1 MSHTEDDTFEALCR
15 IPRHELDQKLD
26 IYASWFEDHRMRYH
40 CIAAENKRIIFR
52 NKFRRLVGIDPNKIS
67 NLNTWNIALGDEMH
81 TIMQGTG
88 WTLESYTAEV
98 DKPILKKRKE
108 IRTIKMKR
116 RAYFIIGY
124 LIACS
129 IGILTSVF
137 LGLSITDG
145 ITLSI
150 SLCNVITLLS
160 LLVIDKMWPWPYSY
174 WWQYE

>member
-15 IPRHELDQKLD
+15 IPRHDLDQKLD
-26 IYASWFEDHRMRYH
+26 IYASWFEDHRMHYH
-40 CIAAENKRIIFR
+40 CIAAENKRIVFL
-52 NKFRRLVGIDPNKIS
+52 NKFRRLVGIDPDEIS

-98 DKPILKKRKE
+98 DKHILKKRKE

-124 LIACS
+124 FTAFTVGMAAS
-129 IGILTSVF
+129 IF
-137 LGLSITDG
+137 LGLSLGTG
-145 ITLSI
+145 IFMGI
-150 SLCNVITLLS
+150 NLCNVITLSS
-160 LLVIDKMWPWPYSY
+160 LLIINQMWPWPYSY